1 MLEAEMG
8 LIPEHQHQRAKMG
21 VGRREGV
28 SGLKTAGLC
37 SELQASLD
45 YLTNCNQRQ
54 PTNDLPTSNSSPAS
68 PGPSIYTPEIP
79 PIT

>member
-1 MLEAEMG
+1 MG

-45 YLTNCNQRQ
+45 YLTSSCSKNKQTAH
-54 PTNDLPTSNSSPAS
+54 PTLPCQKSPQKPPPNSLCL
-68 PGPSIYTPEIP
+68 Y
-79 PIT
+79 